1 MSGRDIP
8 VKNIENM
15 LGLFLNTIPVRIQF
29 SNNGKV
35 LDYLEKIH
43 NESLQGLDYQFCSL
57 ADLKNHDLIHSIVA
71 FDNYDVE
78 DNNYNLFKVK
88 DIKEETNYD
97 FTVLVENKANTKELK
112 LIYNSQKYSAFL
124 AHKLVETI
132 VRILNLLPVSMQLD
146 INGLSLISEEDSER
160 IKDFNNTDKEICL
173 DKNIIQLFEDQVEI
187 KRNEIAIVSGEKTLT
202 YMELNRKSN
211 QLARKLRE
219 NGILPNDFV
228 VICVERSLEMM
239 IGIFGVLK
247 AGAAYVPVSPKFPE
261 ERVKYI
267 VNDCKSKVILT
278 SSGCM
283 DFEKKV
289 IFLHD
294 ENAYDGDS
302 GNLSCVNSG
311 KDALYCIY
319 TSGTTGQPKGVVIT
333 HEEIVNRFDWMIDKY
348 DYNEGDIFLQKTA
361 FTFDA
366 SVWEIFI
373 WSITGAKIVLLKNG
387 GEMDPAF
394 ICDEIEREKIS
405 RIHFVPSMLNAFFA
419 FLKNNL
425 EQVKKLKSL
434 RTVFCSGEALNTES
448 VDEFYGLLWKANTDV
463 ELVNQYGPTESGE
476 VSDYV
481 CQKGASVIPIGK
493 PIINTQIYLLNH
505 DRLCG
510 IGMVGELCI
519 AGMTLA
525 REYKNK
531 PQLTDKKFI
540 RNPFGKG
547 KLYKTGDLARWL
559 PDGNIEYLGRI
570 DEQVK
575 IRGFRIE
582 LGEIV
587 SSLKKIKNIK
597 DCAVIVRSG
606 SNGEKFICAY
616 IVSNVK
622 IDDEIIRNEL
632 GKVLPEYMI
641 PTAFKQIESIP
652 VTNNGKLDKRAL
664 PEIQFESNT
673 KYEEPRNEK
682 EKIICDIFE
691 SVLNVERVGIN
702 NNFFNL
708 GGHSL
713 KAILLI
719 NRIEAKLGIRMEV
732 GDVFKYQ
739 TPARI
744 CGKIFNEKA
753 VSYEEIPVAKE
764 QEYYEMSSIQ
774 KRIYMDVQMDKG
786 NTAYNIPQAI
796 ELMGELDVNKI
807 ERAINE
813 IMNRHEIFRTEFMEK
828 NGELLQRIRSHIDFK
843 VHYDEKIGVSAKD
856 IIKDFIKPFNLEL
869 APLLRCN
876 IVKHDENK
884 YVLMIDMH
892 HIISDGMSVVRF
904 WRELSDL
911 YNEKL
916 VEEINHNY
924 KDYSEW
930 MKSRDFS
937 EQKDYWI
944 SQFSDNN
951 PILDIRYDFKCPRSK
966 SFTGATITFYLNPD
980 LSEQIMTIAR
990 KMDCTEYMIF
1000 LAMVMIL
1007 LSKYSGQDDIVI
1019 GSPVSGRTHKDTEK
1033 ILGVFVNTLP
1043 MRGKP
1048 NPEKTFFE
1056 FLGEIKES
1064 CIKAFE
1070 NQDYPFEKLIENTA
1084 NTRDMYRNPLFDVM
1098 LEFQNNEKLQIDL
1111 NGLLVKNIELDDN
1124 NSKFDMTFNIKNVNE
1139 KYAVEIR
1146 YCTDLFKRDTMEI
1159 LGIYFQEMM
1168 YQIVN
1173 DGNRRLKDIHLISKE
1188 DRERILYD
1196 FNQTT
1201 VEFPRDKTIKELFEN
1216 RVSLTPN
1223 NTAVI
1228 YENQS
1233 STYDELNKKAN
1244 QLARYLVKVGI
1255 HKNDFVMIMV
1265 ERSIEMMIAVYGVI
1279 KAGGAYVPVSTGF
1292 PEERIKYIISDCNPK
1307 AVIINKAKFETD
1319 LPLVDLSDCS
1329 VFEGNDQ
1336 NLNNT
1341 NSSDDFMYCT
1351 YTSGTTGTPKGI
1363 PVRYR
1368 SLVNLANWYKN
1379 YFHVNN
1385 DTKNVIIAP
1394 LSFDLSMRNIFGLH
1408 MGGGTV
1414 GLCGSEDIFDANKV
1428 DDFIAKN
1435 GISLINCAASAFY
1448 ALLYADQDND
1458 YERLK
1463 SLKNIYLV
1471 GEVLSFEKIKDF
1483 MKSRNCNANIVNGY
1497 GPTEDSGIST
1507 TYKVTLAD
1515 DNRVSIPVGKPLDN
1529 KKIYVLNGDDLCGIG
1544 VKGEI
1549 CISGVGVTDGYLNL
1563 PQLTKKKFVR
1573 DPFGSGMMFR
1583 TGDLGRWLPDGNIE
1597 FMGRLDELVK
1607 IRGYRVEL
1615 SEIESVIKG
1624 IDFVKDCTVIV
1635 RKNNDNENEIYAYV
1649 VSDLKVDV
1657 SKTRSLLNKRLPEY
1671 MIPAYIGQID
1681 RIPITNNGKLDRS
1694 LLPDIK
1700 VKTGKGYKAPLN
1712 KNQELLCQI
1721 FQRVLDC
1728 EKVGINDNFLEL
1740 GGHSLK
1746 ALKVVHEI
1754 EREFG
1759 VQVEVRDLFYSPTV
1773 EELTEKIQQLG
1784 EKQDD
1789 QLSKASEQPYY
1800 AMSSA
1805 QKRVYLVSQI
1815 NGNSIA
1821 YNLPLVIKLT
1831 GVIDPDKVKRSFQT
1845 LINNQEILRTEFLS
1859 VNGMLVQKIRDK
1871 VYVDFNYVDSCMDEQ
1886 ECMRRFFQPF
1896 QLDHAP
1902 LFRVQ
1907 LIRKEGYYLLLF
1919 DIHHIITDGVSIGIL
1934 FNQFSRLYNGEEI
1947 KIDTY
1952 QYKDYSEWMN
1962 SRDLSRQKQYWLEQ
1976 FQNRIPI
1983 LDLPLDYKRPTNKS
1997 FSGST
2002 TELTVKEGL
2011 FNAIDTLC
2019 RETETTPYM
2028 VFLSAVMILLAKY
2041 SGQDD
2046 VVVGNGISGRV
2057 HKDTENMLGMFVNT
2071 LAMRGYPAK
2080 GKKYLDFLN
2089 EIKTL
2094 CLNAYDNQEYPFEEL
2109 VNDINVERS
2118 LSRNP
2123 LFDVMLVFQN
2133 MDKQTINLNGI
2144 GFEYLD
2150 YEKIATKFDMTFKVF
2165 SDVDTY
2171 QINLEYATDLFK
2183 KETASKWNRELVSI
2197 LERITKK
2204 PQERIYDL
2212 QAVDVETEN
2221 IIAEL
2226 NQTKAFYPQGKTIV
2240 DLFEEQVLRT
2250 PDRIAICHDQLTIT
2264 YEDLNRKANQLARK
2278 LREKGVKPNDF
2289 VAILAQR
2296 SLEMLVG
2303 VYGIIKAGGA
2313 YVPISSAYP
2322 EERINIM
2329 LNDCRPKAIL
2339 CYRVDFK
2346 SDIPMINLAGESLW
2360 NEDGSNLEKVNKCC
2374 DRLYCTYTSGTTGKP
2389 KGIPVRHEAEV
2400 NLITW
2405 YKEKFEITQETKNTI
2420 IAPLSFDLAQ
2430 RNIFSVH
2437 TSGGMLC
2444 LHGEEEIYDAIK
2456 FAEFINEKQITML
2469 NCAAS
2474 AFYALLFADQK
2485 NKYSDL
2491 RTIKKIYLVGEAL
2504 SYEKLSP
2511 FMKSPNNHAE
2521 IYNGYGATEDS
2532 GVASAYLVTEGD
2544 GILPSIPIGK
2554 PLNNKQIYVMDGERL
2569 CGIGMRGEICICGIG
2584 VTEGYLNQPEL
2595 SRKQFVK
2602 NPFGEGMM
2610 YRTGDLGRW
2619 LTDGNLEFLGR
2630 IDEQVKVRGYRI
2642 ELGEIE
2648 NALRKIE
2655 YISDTAVISK
2665 EGNNHDA
2672 VIHAY
2677 LVSDKEIHL
2686 TEIRENLMKSLPEY
2700 MVPDYIMQ
2708 IDRIPVTNN
2717 GKLDRKALP
2726 DIKLHGEKEYVSP
2739 ANHEEETLCRLYE
2752 EVLKTDKVGVNDG
2765 FFELGGHSLKALMLI
2780 NRIEEEFGVH
2790 IGVKEIFTNPTV
2802 RGLAHVIQ
2810 NMANTKYESIPTADI
2825 KEYYP
2830 MSSTQK
2836 RTYIVCQIEENGT
2849 AYNMPYVL
2857 KLNGNIDVIQIE
2869 KAVQKLID
2877 RHEILRT
2884 EFITKNGEMLQ
2895 RIVENVKADYSYFED
2910 GETSEEELI
2919 NKFVRPFDFE
2929 HAPLLRT
2936 CLVKRK
2942 QGFLLMFDT
2951 HHIVSDGMS
2960 IENFLRDFSC
2970 FYNRDQLKPLTR
2982 QYKDYSEWMRK
2993 RDLSDQKDYW
3003 VHEFEGEIP
3012 ILDLPLDYIRPKEQ
3026 SFNGKRIDRTIDVQL
3041 SNEIKDFAK
3050 HQGITEYMVFLAAAM
3065 ILLSKYSRQEDIVI
3079 GSPISG
3085 RTHKD
3090 TENMLGM
3097 FVNTLAMR
3105 GKPEGS
3111 KTFKEFIMEIKE
3123 SCLKAYENQEYP
3135 FEELVEEV
3143 KIQRNLTRN
3152 PLFDIMLVL
3161 QNTEK
3166 TDFHL
3171 NGVDIQ
3177 KLPNIRDNVKFDLT
3191 FKIFDESD
3199 GYDIAL
3205 EYCTDLF
3212 MQSTADWMVSHFVL
3226 ILEQIIKNIDVRLNE
3241 IELIGEDERKL
3252 IENDFNHTAV
3262 NYGSDKTVIDVFEEQ
3277 VAKTPD
3283 HCAVVDGNLT
3293 VSYQELNNRINR
3305 MARHLIEKGVRQG
3318 DFVAIIGQKSV
3329 EIIIGIFGALKAEAI
3344 YVPINPDYPK
3354 DRIQYILND
3363 CNPKAVL
3370 VYEAEEPEGFQ
3381 CINIAQL
3388 DMIPCDDSNLSK
3400 AITSDNLAYCI
3411 YTSGTT
3417 GKPKGVLIE
3426 HGNLY
3431 NYTMYAQDMY
3441 FDTNDCI
3448 PLFSNIAFDLTETAI
3463 YPPLVSGSSIKVY
3476 RDEVDYAELAC
3487 DKDLTVLKLTP
3498 SHLKVL
3504 LENVRNKQVRNF
3516 KCMVVGGEGLPV
3528 QDSNEAMQVWGPDI
3542 KIYNEYGPTET
3553 TIGCCVHAFEPQYD
3567 KAVNVRIG
3575 TPVANTQIYIMEGN
3589 HVCGFGI
3596 PGEICIA
3603 GSGVGR
3609 GYLNLGTLTKEKFV
3623 SSPNGKANMYRSG
3636 DLGRW
3641 LPDGSIECMGR
3652 IDNQVKIRGYR
3663 VELGEIEN
3671 VIKRIKSIKDAAVIV
3686 RNNDQ
3691 CEKHIYAYLVSDEVI
3706 DKQEIIREIKNQ
3718 LPDYMIPTYMAQ
3730 IEKIPLT
3737 SNGKLNQREL
3747 PEILSQSNQD
3757 YEAPENE
3764 KENVLCGLFKDVLGV
3779 EQVGRYD
3786 NFYEL
3791 GGDSI
3796 KAIRMV
3802 SRIREH
3808 GYKLTVRDILS
3819 KATVQAIALQMKEQ
3833 KEYLVNQGE
3842 VFGDII
3848 NTPIIEDFIG
3858 RDYKKKSHYNQAK
3871 IFRIKK
3877 ANEEQIR
3884 KVINAIIR
3892 HHDILRSVLNDNH
3905 LSIRK
3910 YVEDQQYDYYEL
3922 DINGTDYYNQLEEFC
3937 DEIQQS
3943 MNLNEGPLVKV
3954 ARITINEE
3962 MYLFVCIHHMVV
3974 DGVSWRILVED
3985 ICSALEQLNKPS
3997 IVLPLKTMAFIEW
4010 AKALQEFKLS
4020 KEIKDQIPYWN
4031 DVTEQ
4036 AKECIIEP
4044 EIAEADDY
4052 DEISIECDQ
4061 ETTNMLSESSSA
4073 FHTKINDI
4081 LLTALDRAYFDWK
4094 GREKLIVALEGHGR
4108 EKINDSAEID
4118 RTVGWFTITYPII
4131 LNYQESVSDNIIHT
4145 KEMLRK
4151 IPNNGIGYSLLD
4163 HAEIKNAILFNYM
4176 GEMDAEK
4183 QDLYN
4188 DLPIG
4193 SCSSSLNK
4201 PDYLLEM
4208 NSIITNKKLSV
4219 RIKYNKGEF
4228 REESV
4233 KEFLYKYR
4241 DHLNSVLKCCVGQ
4254 KEKVYTE
4261 SDWSTED
4268 LDTDDYMKIL
4278 GMLE

>member
-1 MSGRDIP
+1 
-8 VKNIENM
+8 
-15 LGLFLNTIPVRIQF
+15 
-29 SNNGKV
+29 
-35 LDYLEKIH
+35 
-43 NESLQGLDYQFCSL
+43 
-57 ADLKNHDLIHSIVA
+57 
-71 FDNYDVE
+71 
-78 DNNYNLFKVK
+78 
-88 DIKEETNYD
+88 
-97 FTVLVENKANTKELK
+97 
-112 LIYNSQKYSAFL
+112 
-124 AHKLVETI
+124 
-132 VRILNLLPVSMQLD
+132 
-146 INGLSLISEEDSER
+146 
-160 IKDFNNTDKEICL
+160 
-173 DKNIIQLFEDQVEI
+173 
-187 KRNEIAIVSGEKTLT
+187 
-202 YMELNRKSN
+202 
-211 QLARKLRE
+211 
-219 NGILPNDFV
+219 
-228 VICVERSLEMM
+228 
-239 IGIFGVLK
+239 
-247 AGAAYVPVSPKFPE
+247 
-261 ERVKYI
+261 
-267 VNDCKSKVILT
+267 
-278 SSGCM
+278 
-283 DFEKKV
+283 
-289 IFLHD
+289 
-294 ENAYDGDS
+294 
-302 GNLSCVNSG
+302 
-311 KDALYCIY
+311 
-319 TSGTTGQPKGVVIT
+319 
-333 HEEIVNRFDWMIDKY
+333 
-348 DYNEGDIFLQKTA
+348 
-361 FTFDA
+361 
-366 SVWEIFI
+366 
-373 WSITGAKIVLLKNG
+373 
-387 GEMDPAF
+387 
-394 ICDEIEREKIS
+394 
-405 RIHFVPSMLNAFFA
+405 
-419 FLKNNL
+419 
-425 EQVKKLKSL
+425 
-434 RTVFCSGEALNTES
+434 
-448 VDEFYGLLWKANTDV
+448 
-463 ELVNQYGPTESGE
+463 
-476 VSDYV
+476 
-481 CQKGASVIPIGK
+481 
-493 PIINTQIYLLNH
+493 
-505 DRLCG
+505 
-510 IGMVGELCI
+510 
-519 AGMTLA
+519 
-525 REYKNK
+525 
-531 PQLTDKKFI
+531 
-540 RNPFGKG
+540 
-547 KLYKTGDLARWL
+547 
-559 PDGNIEYLGRI
+559 
-570 DEQVK
+570 
-575 IRGFRIE
+575 
-582 LGEIV
+582 
-587 SSLKKIKNIK
+587 
-597 DCAVIVRSG
+597 
-606 SNGEKFICAY
+606 
-616 IVSNVK
+616 
-622 IDDEIIRNEL
+622 
-632 GKVLPEYMI
+632 
-641 PTAFKQIESIP
+641 
-652 VTNNGKLDKRAL
+652 
-664 PEIQFESNT
+664 
-673 KYEEPRNEK
+673 
-682 EKIICDIFE
+682 
-691 SVLNVERVGIN
+691 
-702 NNFFNL
+702 
-708 GGHSL
+708 
-713 KAILLI
+713 
-719 NRIEAKLGIRMEV
+719 
-732 GDVFKYQ
+732 
-739 TPARI
+739 
-744 CGKIFNEKA
+744 
-753 VSYEEIPVAKE
+753 
-764 QEYYEMSSIQ
+764 
-774 KRIYMDVQMDKG
+774 
-786 NTAYNIPQAI
+786 
-796 ELMGELDVNKI
+796 
-807 ERAINE
+807 
-813 IMNRHEIFRTEFMEK
+813 
-828 NGELLQRIRSHIDFK
+828 
-843 VHYDEKIGVSAKD
+843 
-856 IIKDFIKPFNLEL
+856 
-869 APLLRCN
+869 
-876 IVKHDENK
+876 
-884 YVLMIDMH
+884 MIDMH

-2303 VYGIIKAGGA
+2303 VYGIIKTS
-2313 YVPISSAYP
+2313 P
-2322 EERINIM
+2322 RRT
-2329 LNDCRPKAIL
+2329 LIL
-2339 CYRVDFK
+2339 QGF
-2346 SDIPMINLAGESLW
+2346 
-2360 NEDGSNLEKVNKCC
+2360 
-2374 DRLYCTYTSGTTGKP
+2374 SG
-2389 KGIPVRHEAEV
+2389 
-2400 NLITW
+2400 
-2405 YKEKFEITQETKNTI
+2405 
-2420 IAPLSFDLAQ
+2420 
-2430 RNIFSVH
+2430 
-2437 TSGGMLC
+2437 
-2444 LHGEEEIYDAIK
+2444 
-2456 FAEFINEKQITML
+2456 
-2469 NCAAS
+2469 
-2474 AFYALLFADQK
+2474 ALLQ
-2485 NKYSDL
+2485 
-2491 RTIKKIYLVGEAL
+2491 
-2504 SYEKLSP
+2504 
-2511 FMKSPNNHAE
+2511 M
-2521 IYNGYGATEDS
+2521 
-2532 GVASAYLVTEGD
+2532 
-2544 GILPSIPIGK
+2544 
-2554 PLNNKQIYVMDGERL
+2554 
-2569 CGIGMRGEICICGIG
+2569 CC
-2584 VTEGYLNQPEL
+2584 
-2595 SRKQFVK
+2595 
-2602 NPFGEGMM
+2602 
-2610 YRTGDLGRW
+2610 
-2619 LTDGNLEFLGR
+2619 
-2630 IDEQVKVRGYRI
+2630 I
-2642 ELGEIE
+2642 EL
-2648 NALRKIE
+2648 
-2655 YISDTAVISK
+2655 
-2665 EGNNHDA
+2665 
-2672 VIHAY
+2672 
-2677 LVSDKEIHL
+2677 
-2686 TEIRENLMKSLPEY
+2686 
-2700 MVPDYIMQ
+2700 
-2708 IDRIPVTNN
+2708 
-2717 GKLDRKALP
+2717 
-2726 DIKLHGEKEYVSP
+2726 
-2739 ANHEEETLCRLYE
+2739 
-2752 EVLKTDKVGVNDG
+2752 
-2765 FFELGGHSLKALMLI
+2765 
-2780 NRIEEEFGVH
+2780 
-2790 IGVKEIFTNPTV
+2790 
-2802 RGLAHVIQ
+2802 
-2810 NMANTKYESIPTADI
+2810 
-2825 KEYYP
+2825 
-2830 MSSTQK
+2830 
-2836 RTYIVCQIEENGT
+2836 
-2849 AYNMPYVL
+2849 
-2857 KLNGNIDVIQIE
+2857 LN
-2869 KAVQKLID
+2869 
-2877 RHEILRT
+2877 
-2884 EFITKNGEMLQ
+2884 
-2895 RIVENVKADYSYFED
+2895 
-2910 GETSEEELI
+2910 
-2919 NKFVRPFDFE
+2919 
-2929 HAPLLRT
+2929 
-2936 CLVKRK
+2936 
-2942 QGFLLMFDT
+2942 
-2951 HHIVSDGMS
+2951 
-2960 IENFLRDFSC
+2960 
-2970 FYNRDQLKPLTR
+2970 
-2982 QYKDYSEWMRK
+2982 
-2993 RDLSDQKDYW
+2993 
-3003 VHEFEGEIP
+3003 
-3012 ILDLPLDYIRPKEQ
+3012 
-3026 SFNGKRIDRTIDVQL
+3026 
-3041 SNEIKDFAK
+3041 
-3050 HQGITEYMVFLAAAM
+3050 
-3065 ILLSKYSRQEDIVI
+3065 
-3079 GSPISG
+3079 
-3085 RTHKD
+3085 
-3090 TENMLGM
+3090 
-3097 FVNTLAMR
+3097 
-3105 GKPEGS
+3105 
-3111 KTFKEFIMEIKE
+3111 
-3123 SCLKAYENQEYP
+3123 
-3135 FEELVEEV
+3135 
-3143 KIQRNLTRN
+3143 
-3152 PLFDIMLVL
+3152 
-3161 QNTEK
+3161 
-3166 TDFHL
+3166 
-3171 NGVDIQ
+3171 
-3177 KLPNIRDNVKFDLT
+3177 
-3191 FKIFDESD
+3191 
-3199 GYDIAL
+3199 
-3205 EYCTDLF
+3205 
-3212 MQSTADWMVSHFVL
+3212 
-3226 ILEQIIKNIDVRLNE
+3226 
-3241 IELIGEDERKL
+3241 
-3252 IENDFNHTAV
+3252 
-3262 NYGSDKTVIDVFEEQ
+3262 
-3277 VAKTPD
+3277 
-3283 HCAVVDGNLT
+3283 
-3293 VSYQELNNRINR
+3293 
-3305 MARHLIEKGVRQG
+3305 
-3318 DFVAIIGQKSV
+3318 
-3329 EIIIGIFGALKAEAI
+3329 
-3344 YVPINPDYPK
+3344 
-3354 DRIQYILND
+3354 
-3363 CNPKAVL
+3363 
-3370 VYEAEEPEGFQ
+3370 
-3381 CINIAQL
+3381 
-3388 DMIPCDDSNLSK
+3388 
-3400 AITSDNLAYCI
+3400 
-3411 YTSGTT
+3411 
-3417 GKPKGVLIE
+3417 
-3426 HGNLY
+3426 
-3431 NYTMYAQDMY
+3431 
-3441 FDTNDCI
+3441 
-3448 PLFSNIAFDLTETAI
+3448 
-3463 YPPLVSGSSIKVY
+3463 
-3476 RDEVDYAELAC
+3476 
-3487 DKDLTVLKLTP
+3487 
-3498 SHLKVL
+3498 
-3504 LENVRNKQVRNF
+3504 
-3516 KCMVVGGEGLPV
+3516 
-3528 QDSNEAMQVWGPDI
+3528 
-3542 KIYNEYGPTET
+3542 
-3553 TIGCCVHAFEPQYD
+3553 
-3567 KAVNVRIG
+3567 
-3575 TPVANTQIYIMEGN
+3575 
-3589 HVCGFGI
+3589 
-3596 PGEICIA
+3596 
-3603 GSGVGR
+3603 
-3609 GYLNLGTLTKEKFV
+3609 
-3623 SSPNGKANMYRSG
+3623 
-3636 DLGRW
+3636 
-3641 LPDGSIECMGR
+3641 
-3652 IDNQVKIRGYR
+3652 
-3663 VELGEIEN
+3663 
-3671 VIKRIKSIKDAAVIV
+3671 
-3686 RNNDQ
+3686 
-3691 CEKHIYAYLVSDEVI
+3691 
-3706 DKQEIIREIKNQ
+3706 
-3718 LPDYMIPTYMAQ
+3718 
-3730 IEKIPLT
+3730 
-3737 SNGKLNQREL
+3737 
-3747 PEILSQSNQD
+3747 
-3757 YEAPENE
+3757 
-3764 KENVLCGLFKDVLGV
+3764 
-3779 EQVGRYD
+3779 
-3786 NFYEL
+3786 
-3791 GGDSI
+3791 
-3796 KAIRMV
+3796 
-3802 SRIREH
+3802 
-3808 GYKLTVRDILS
+3808 
-3819 KATVQAIALQMKEQ
+3819 
-3833 KEYLVNQGE
+3833 
-3842 VFGDII
+3842 
-3848 NTPIIEDFIG
+3848 
-3858 RDYKKKSHYNQAK
+3858 
-3871 IFRIKK
+3871 
-3877 ANEEQIR
+3877 
-3884 KVINAIIR
+3884 
-3892 HHDILRSVLNDNH
+3892 
-3905 LSIRK
+3905 
-3910 YVEDQQYDYYEL
+3910 
-3922 DINGTDYYNQLEEFC
+3922 
-3937 DEIQQS
+3937 
-3943 MNLNEGPLVKV
+3943 
-3954 ARITINEE
+3954 
-3962 MYLFVCIHHMVV
+3962 
-3974 DGVSWRILVED
+3974 
-3985 ICSALEQLNKPS
+3985 
-3997 IVLPLKTMAFIEW
+3997 
-4010 AKALQEFKLS
+4010 
-4020 KEIKDQIPYWN
+4020 
-4031 DVTEQ
+4031 
-4036 AKECIIEP
+4036 
-4044 EIAEADDY
+4044 
-4052 DEISIECDQ
+4052 
-4061 ETTNMLSESSSA
+4061 
-4073 FHTKINDI
+4073 
-4081 LLTALDRAYFDWK
+4081 
-4094 GREKLIVALEGHGR
+4094 
-4108 EKINDSAEID
+4108 
-4118 RTVGWFTITYPII
+4118 
-4131 LNYQESVSDNIIHT
+4131 
-4145 KEMLRK
+4145 
-4151 IPNNGIGYSLLD
+4151 
-4163 HAEIKNAILFNYM
+4163 
-4176 GEMDAEK
+4176 
-4183 QDLYN
+4183 
-4188 DLPIG
+4188 
-4193 SCSSSLNK
+4193 
-4201 PDYLLEM
+4201 
-4208 NSIITNKKLSV
+4208 
-4219 RIKYNKGEF
+4219 
-4228 REESV
+4228 
-4233 KEFLYKYR
+4233 
-4241 DHLNSVLKCCVGQ
+4241 
-4254 KEKVYTE
+4254 
-4261 SDWSTED
+4261 
-4268 LDTDDYMKIL
+4268 
-4278 GMLE
+4278 